1 MKLKILTTYTY
12 PVFFAVFSFSLEN
25 VSKSSSEMSTN
36 CQEAAIAKNRQEGAK
51 RQNERTCGTFRV
63 KIWKIR
69 VF

>member
-1 MKLKILTTYTY
+1 
-12 PVFFAVFSFSLEN
+12 
-25 VSKSSSEMSTN
+25 MSTN

-51 RQNERTCGTFRV
+51 WQKAGTIARAHIWNLWDITFSIFHAV